1 MKIRVFITRVIF
13 FPKCTSSTTLHILL
27 LLKTYTDN
35 LFSTSFQHQLPVVLT
50 TFDSSDTPCIATH
63 TRKNQIQ
70 PASRFY
76 LNLYVFEILL
86 IDAKWYSVLSWN
98 QHCSY
103 ECSSVSDTG
112 AFIASVLTYINPFPC
127 SISFLVYYIQR
138 SHGQGLAFTQGI
150 SPLGR
155 HGYPIWW
162 SDFFIVYYIHNPP
175 GYLHTL
181 REETVNPFDVI
192 HF

>member
-1 MKIRVFITRVIF
+1 MSKSKFEFLSLGQYF
-13 FPKCTSSTTLHILL
+13 FPNVPVQLL
-27 LLKTYTDN
+27 FLSVLLKTYTDN

-63 TRKNQIQ
+63 TRKNVIE

-76 LNLYVFEILL
+76 INLSVFKILL
-86 IDAKWYSVLSWN
+86 IDAKWYSVLTWN

-103 ECSSVSDTG
+103 ECSSVVDTG
-112 AFIASVLTYINPFPC
+112 FITTVVTYIYPFQC
-127 SISFLVYYIQR
+127 SISFIVYYIQR

-162 SDFFIVYYIHNPP
+162 SDFFIVYYIHNSPRLSSHIER
-175 GYLHTL
+175 G
-181 REETVNPFDVI
+181 NG
-192 HF
+192 